1 MSFRLPLLTERLVMR
16 ELTTADLGNHERLC
30 GDERVVRYLY
40 DEPMSGAEARAHL
53 MKRIPAVLPVDGG
66 WMNLAVESDGRY
78 LGEVGVCL
86 SSVVH
91 RQCEVGYVFLPEVAG
106 HGYATEA
113 TAAMLGIAFDLLGA
127 HRVVA
132 RLDARNRASAR
143 VAERI
148 GMRCEGLFRENEFVK
163 GEWTDEE
170 IWAVTEDEWRS
181 ARQSGRR

>member
-1 MSFRLPLLTERLVMR
+1 MSFCLPLTTERLVLR
-16 ELTTADLGNHERLC
+16 ELMPADLADHQRLC

-40 DEPMSGAEARAHL
+40 EQPMTGAEAEAHL

-66 WMNLAVESDGRY
+66 WMNLAVEADGTY

-91 RQCEVGYVFLPEVAG
+91 RQCEVGYVFLPEAG
-106 HGYATEA
+106 GNGYATEA
-113 TAAMLGIAFDLLGA
+113 AAAMVAVAFDELGA
-127 HRVVA
+127 HRTVA
-132 RLDARNRASAR
+132 RLDTRNRPSAR
-143 VAERI
+143 VAERL
-148 GMRCEGLFRENEFVK
+148 GMRREGVFRENEFVK

-181 ARQSGRR
+181 ARRSARR